1 MQKESG
7 IYKHI
12 ISEEKFCTHSKLHI
26 QCHLKVKE
34 RNLVLM
40 LCYPALQE
48 VHFIRS
54 SWVILHKKKVLIV
67 CEEWPPSHLKEWD
80 SLAKH
85 LSKLQ
90 FLITCDSCTCTI
102 SCTTGEIWLFFLTF
116 PLLLGAELQLVI
128 VRTCR
133 PFPSLHK
140 GHPLTNDPF
149 CKPNAL
155 HLGNWRGRH

>member
-1 MQKESG
+1 MLSCLTRSWF
-7 IYKHI
+7 YK
-12 ISEEKFCTHSKLHI
+12 KFLGNIT
-26 QCHLKVKE
+26 Q
-34 RNLVLM
+34 
-40 LCYPALQE
+40 
-48 VHFIRS
+48 
-54 SWVILHKKKVLIV
+54 KKVLIV

-128 VRTCR
+128 VRTWR

-155 HLGNWRGRH
+155 HLGNWRGRHYPLHPWPCDKNSSHFTEKKHCKVYWEDNPKMFFLLSY